1 MIIAQQKEKEN
12 IIEYILYLR
21 QIQDI
26 IRASDFN
33 LDKIEDSIINRFKVS
48 EKIKSNIRQWY
59 SDFILDLKSEKKE
72 KSGDIKRIEVVI
84 NKVNELHTSLIN
96 NPKEYK
102 HVELYRWAKPYIEEF
117 KSLSKQENSND
128 VKVCIDAMY
137 SLLLLRIK
145 GQDISE
151 DTMQAMQTFSNLLAH
166 LALKYK
172 QQEGSNE

>member
-1 MIIAQQKEKEN
+1 MIIAQQKQKEN

-26 IRASDFN
+26 IRAADFN
-33 LDKIEDSIINRFKVS
+33 INTIENSIVNKYKVS

-72 KSGDIKRIEVVI
+72 KSGDISKIEIVI
-84 NKVNELHTSLIN
+84 NEINLLHISLLN
-96 NPKEYK
+96 NTKEYK
-102 HVELYRWAKPYIEEF
+102 HAELYRWAKPYIEEF
-117 KSLSKQENSND
+117 KNLSKQENAND
-128 VKVCIDAMY
+128 VKICIDALY

-145 GQDISE
+145 GQSISE

-172 QQEGSNE
+172 QQEQSN